1 MNNCT
6 FTGRLGKDAETRQV
20 NDTTVTSF
28 SLASDVGYGDK
39 KTTFWL
45 DCSIWGNRGV
55 TLEPALVKGAK
66 ITVIGELS
74 EREYTNKDGEVKK
87 ALSLRVSNSSYPSV
101 RSAEQV
107 QTPAPVVADEA
118 VIDDE
123 IPF

>member
-1 MNNCT
+1 MNSCT

-55 TLEPALVKGAK
+55 TLEPALVKGAE

-87 ALSLRVSNSSYPSV
+87 ALSLRVGNNSYPSV

-107 QTPAPVVADEA
+107 QTQTPVVADEA

>member
-1 MNNCT
+1 MNSCT

-55 TLEPALVKGAK
+55 TLEPALVKGAE

-87 ALSLRVSNSSYPSV
+87 ALSLRVGNNSYPFV

-107 QTPAPVVADEA
+107 QTPAPVVADDA

>member
-1 MNNCT
+1 MNSCT
-6 FTGRLGKDAETRQV
+6 FTGRLGRDAETRKV

-39 KTTFWL
+39 KTTIWL

-55 TLEPALVKGAK
+55 TLEPALVKGAE

-74 EREYTNKDGEVKK
+74 EREYTNKDEELKK
-87 ALSLRVSNSSYPSV
+87 ALSLRVSNNSYPSV
-101 RSAEQV
+101 RSSEQAG
-107 QTPAPVVADEA
+107 TPAPAAAKKA
-118 VIDDE
+118 VIDDD

>member
-1 MNNCT
+1 MNSCT

-55 TLEPALVKGAK
+55 TLEPALVKGAE

-87 ALSLRVSNSSYPSV
+87 ALSLRVGNSSYPSV

-107 QTPAPVVADEA
+107 QTPAPVAADDA